1 MNNITKLWYALIN
14 HKIKVY
20 AIASTPPEIKVV
32 DSNDITYKDT
42 TQFIV
47 PITSGLVVKIYD
59 GDTFTI
65 ASKLPYD
72 ASPLFRF
79 SVHIRGLLSP
89 DVRSVTPSVRETAK
103 ISKTALSSMI
113 YGKIVQLTHIEVD
126 QCGNLVANVSIN
138 GIDINEWMVSND
150 YSDDYDAGRSKGR
163 SVSFRRVNTY

>member
-1 MNNITKLWYALIN
+1 
-14 HKIKVY
+14 
-20 AIASTPPEIKVV
+20 
-32 DSNDITYKDT
+32 
-42 TQFIV
+42 
-47 PITSGLVVKIYD
+47 VKIYD

-89 DVRSVTPSVRETAK
+89 DVRSVTPAVRDNAK

-113 YGKIVQLTHIEVD
+113 YGKVVQLTNIEVD

-138 GIDINEWMVSND
+138 GIDINEWMVNND
-150 YSDDYDAGRSKGR
+150 YSDDYDSGRSKGGY
-163 SVSFRRVNTY
+163 VSFRRINTY

>member
-1 MNNITKLWYALIN
+1 MNIIIKLWSALTN
-14 HKIKVY
+14 QKVKVY
-20 AIASTPPEIKVV
+20 AIASAPPEIKVSE
-32 DSNDITYKDT
+32 SNDITYKDT

-103 ISKTALSSMI
+103 ISKTALSNMI
-113 YGKIVQLTHIEVD
+113 YGKVVQLTNIEVD

-150 YSDDYDAGRSKGR
+150 YSDDYDSKG
-163 SVSFRRVNTY
+163 SKCGTMHFRRINTY

>member
-1 MNNITKLWYALIN
+1 MNIITKMWFALTIR
-14 HKIKVY
+14 KMKVY
-20 AIASTPPEIKVV
+20 AIASAPTPSEIQV
-32 DSNDITYKDT
+32 NDITYQDT
-42 TQFIV
+42 QRFIV

-72 ASPLFRF
+72 TSPLFRF

-89 DVRSVTPSVRETAK
+89 DMRSVMPSVRETAK
-103 ISKTALSSMI
+103 ISKNALSSMI
-113 YGKIVQLTHIEVD
+113 YGKVVFLSNIEVD

-150 YSDDYDAGRSKGR
+150 YSDDYDAGRSKGG